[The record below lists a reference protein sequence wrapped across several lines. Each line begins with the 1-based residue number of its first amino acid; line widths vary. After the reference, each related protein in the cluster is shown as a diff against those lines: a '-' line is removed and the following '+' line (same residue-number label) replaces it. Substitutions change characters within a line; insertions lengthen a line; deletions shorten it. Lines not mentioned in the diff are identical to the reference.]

1 MITKEEFH
9 ITKYIILL
17 ILFAIS
23 IGTGLAVNVDIGDVE
38 AFKQALEQDG
48 FTVQQGGLT
57 YFDFMKLYNS
67 GVMPSAYGNNPATKY
82 LVYLVPPAAG
92 HEVTGIISEIIKEL
106 GVTGKVTP
114 FWSLRPDEAVVFVG
128 RTPPEC
134 RYFSLDQYLM
144 ERTYGNETRWIFAN
158 LGDTVNN
165 MVIKT
170 EGTPEGQPGNPFNQ
184 TTMVVSTADKGIDQ
198 RIRAAAQSAGYSEG
212 IINTQVLPS
221 AMLKM
226 GVENNSDTFGVF
238 IRPSL
243 FADEQA
249 GDDYIANKPAIVFRI
264 TPNESVK
271 LDPYNMSELKVR
283 GTGTTEFDLM
293 DDLEELRMAI
303 IDKYPDLNATEL
315 PTSMTVT
322 TGSDGIQRGIDV
334 LGPANDACYLWTGN
348 QTCSSPTPPFPDLT
362 QYYDFLRNPPI
373 TLGTDADEFI
383 IVYGVNHVAT
393 GKATYQNF
401 VPYGADVWNGV
412 GMVTDVDFNGSAEEY
427 LPDNPNAKYLYVYK
441 LARNCNGD
449 SYCFEVPYN
458 AEGYGIDL
466 DQPIMIGW
474 RLYLEKAT
482 KTGPSYSEIVYDRA
496 IKFDP
501 KE

>member
-1 MITKEEFH
+1 MRVC
-9 ITKYIILL
+9 IL
-17 ILFAIS
+17 ISVLFALS

-38 AFKQALEQDG
+38 GFKQALEKDG

-67 GVMPSAYGNNPATKY
+67 GVLPSAYGNNPATQY
-82 LVYLVPPAAG
+82 LVYLVPPASG
-92 HEVTGIISEIIKEL
+92 HEVTGIISDIIKEL
-106 GVTGKVTP
+106 GVTAKVTP

-134 RYFSLDQYLM
+134 RYFSFDQQLM
-144 ERTYGNETRWIFAN
+144 ERTYGNETLWIFAPFC
-158 LGDTVNN
+158 DTLNN

-184 TTMVVSTADKGIDQ
+184 TTLVVNTADKGIDQ
-198 RIRAAAQSAGYSEG
+198 RIRAAAQSAGYAEG

-243 FADEQA
+243 FTDKKA
-249 GDDYIANKPAIVFRI
+249 GDDYIANKPGVVFRI
-264 TPNESVK
+264 TPNESTE
-271 LDPYNMSELKVR
+271 LDPYAVPDQIVR
-283 GTGTTEFDLM
+283 GTGSTEFDLM

-303 IDKYPDLNATEL
+303 IDKYTDSNATEL
-315 PTSMTVT
+315 PTSMPAISGT
-322 TGSDGIQRGIDV
+322 DGIQRGIDV

-348 QTCSSPTPPFPDLT
+348 QTISSPTPPFPDLK
-362 QYYDFLRNPPI
+362 QYYEFLRNPPV

-441 LARNCNGD
+441 LARNCDGD
-449 SYCFEVPYN
+449 PYCYEVPYN
-458 AEGYGIDL
+458 AKGYGIDL
-466 DQPIMIGW
+466 DQPLFIAW
-474 RLYLEKAT
+474 RMYLEPAT
-482 KTGPSYSEIVYDRA
+482 KTGPAYSEIVYDRA

>member
-1 MITKEEFH
+1 MKV
-9 ITKYIILL
+9 YILISVLFLL
-17 ILFAIS
+17 S
-23 IGTGLAVNVDIGDVE
+23 IGTGLAVNVDIGDVD

-57 YFDFMKLYNS
+57 YFDFMKLYNN

-92 HEVTGIISEIIKEL
+92 HEVTGIISDIIKEL
-106 GVTGKVTP
+106 GVTAKVTP

-134 RYFSLDQYLM
+134 RYFSFDQYLM

-165 MVIKT
+165 MVINI
-170 EGTPEGQPGNPFNQ
+170 EGTPAGQAGNPFNQ
-184 TTMVVSTADKGIDQ
+184 TTIVVSTADKGIDQ
-198 RIRAAAQSAGYSEG
+198 RIRAAAQSAGYSDG
-212 IINTQVLPS
+212 IINTQVIPS
-221 AMLKM
+221 AMLKL

-238 IRPSL
+238 IRPAL
-243 FADEQA
+243 VADQKA
-249 GDDYIANKPAIVFRI
+249 GDDYIANKPAMVFRI
-264 TPNESVK
+264 TPNESTD
-271 LDPYNMSELKVR
+271 LDPYSVPEQRVR

-293 DDLEELRMAI
+293 DDLEELRIAI
-303 IDKYPDLNATEL
+303 LNKYDESNATEL
-315 PTSMTVT
+315 PTSQAVPV
-322 TGSDGIQRGIDV
+322 GSDGIQRGIDV
-334 LGPANDACYLWTGN
+334 IGPDSDACYLWTGN
-348 QTCSSPTPPFPDLT
+348 QTVSSPTPPFPDFT
-362 QYYDFLRNPPI
+362 QYYDFLRNPPV

-412 GMVTDVDFNGSAEEY
+412 GMITDVDFNGSAEEY
-427 LPDNPNAKYLYVYK
+427 LPENPNARYLYVYK
-441 LARNCNGD
+441 LTRNCDGD
-449 SYCFEVPYN
+449 PYCYEIPYN
-458 AEGYGIDL
+458 AKGYGIDL
-466 DQPIMIGW
+466 DQPLWIGW